1 MSAQPAP
8 GGSLVPATE
17 SRDRGAWPVPAVLRR
32 PFPERPTERT
42 SERTT
47 TVLQAS
53 PAARSA
59 AERGPVTPAPQ
70 RPPVTTACITDECRR
85 ACAELARTAAGL
97 RASLPRPLV
106 FTNGVFDLLHAGHVA
121 CLEEARRLG
130 ASLVVGINSDASARR
145 LRKGLGRP
153 INSAADRARVVAALA
168 TVSAVVLFEEDKPL
182 ALICG
187 LRPDIY
193 VKGGDYTPDSLP
205 EAALMAE
212 WGGQTVIV
220 PRVPD
225 RSSSGLIERAAAVWR
240 LAQAGDAH
248 RGAG

>member
-1 MSAQPAP
+1 MNAHSAP
-8 GGSLVPATE
+8 GVARVPAAE
-17 SRDRGAWPVPAVLRR
+17 SRERGPRPVTAALRR
-32 PFPERPTERT
+32 PPPAEHAA
-42 SERTT
+42 
-47 TVLQAS
+47 VLTAG
-53 PAARSA
+53 PVARSA
-59 AERGPVTPAPQ
+59 ADRAPVTPAPQ
-70 RPPVTTACITDECRR
+70 RPPVTTACISDECRR

-145 LRKGLGRP
+145 LRKGPGRP

-193 VKGGDYTPDSLP
+193 VKGGDYDPEQMPETPLVRSYGGEVVILP
-205 EAALMAE
+205 LLA
-212 WGGQTVIV
+212 G
-220 PRVPD
+220 
-225 RSSSGLIERAAAVWR
+225 RSTTGILGR
-240 LAQAGDAH
+240 LG
-248 RGAG
+248 R